1 MVSFI
6 YARRLTRDVIEFNAW
21 ASVVWRCIII
31 AGGGCLITGVI
42 IGIVARIIIIG
53 RLSDIVG
60 FGSLNIRLLLQL
72 ACSHYFAVV
81 LFILE
86 SDWVPRF
93 SIRLLFG
100 SLFLLGSSSD
110 LLYSF
115 LALRALKLFILLRD
129 KLMEYLRKAV
139 WRGISQ
145 TVLPW
150 FLNQKSVG

>member
-1 MVSFI
+1 M
-6 YARRLTRDVIEFNAW
+6 
-21 ASVVWRCIII
+21 
-31 AGGGCLITGVI
+31 
-42 IGIVARIIIIG
+42 
-53 RLSDIVG
+53 G

-72 ACSHYFAVV
+72 ACSRYFAVV

-139 WRGISQ
+139 
-145 TVLPW
+145 
-150 FLNQKSVG
+150 